1 MASQSHGQKYFV
13 PEPVSWPMVLTIGLV
28 ITVIGA
34 ANWLEGR
41 GSIGQPMLAIGAM
54 VVIALAFTWFR
65 GVIHESRSG
74 FYNAQVDHTYR
85 LAMGWFIF
93 SEVMFFG
100 AFFGTLFYSRGAAVP
115 WLSGHGAKALTGHVL
130 WPHFKYAWPTN
141 GPAHLGGDFSPPNTW
156 GIALINTV
164 LLLTSSITIT
174 WAHWGVKEHKKW
186 KAVLGTLL
194 TIILG
199 VIFLRMQAKEYMDAY
214 MLQNLTLHSGIYG
227 STFFIMTGFHG
238 LHVTLGTI
246 MLIVIL
252 IRLIK
257 GHFLGEDD
265 SHFGFEA
272 VSWYWHFVDVVWVCL
287 FVFVYIM

>member
-1 MASQSHGQKYFV
+1 MASQSQGQKYFV
-13 PEPVSWPMVLTIGLV
+13 PEPVSWPIILTIGLV
-28 ITVIGA
+28 ISVIGG

-41 GSIGQPMLAIGAM
+41 PTIGQPILGIGAM
-54 VVIALAFTWFR
+54 IVIALAFTWFR

-115 WLSGHGAKALTGHVL
+115 WLSGHGSKALTGAIL
-130 WPHFKYAWPTN
+130 WPHFDYAWPTN
-141 GPAHLGGDFSPPNTW
+141 GPEHLGGAFEAPNPW
-156 GIALINTV
+156 GIALLNTV
-164 LLLTSSITIT
+164 LLLTSSVTIT
-174 WAHWGVKEHKKW
+174 WAHWGLKERKKW

-199 VIFLRMQAKEYMDAY
+199 AIFLRMQAKEYMDAY

-227 STFFIMTGFHG
+227 STFFLMTGFHG

-246 MLIVIL
+246 MLIIIL

-257 GHFLGEDD
+257 GHFLGEND